1 MKLSLLP
8 LLVVGIA
15 TIVPLPVRA
24 EDNAKTAT
32 FRGAGVTLEAPGA
45 KIHDYVLVVEGDP
58 GVKHSFRIDRETTK
72 ILDPNDKVL
81 KDSWTAVSAALN
93 QSVEVTYTPGKT
105 EPYSAI
111 TVKCLEQ

>member
-8 LLVVGIA
+8 LLVCSFA
-15 TIVPLPVRA
+15 TIVLVPARA
-24 EDNAKTAT
+24 QDNAKVAT
-32 FRGAGVTLEAPGA
+32 FQGAGVTLEAPSA
-45 KIHDYVLVVEGDP
+45 KIHDYVLVVEGG

-81 KDSWTAVSAALN
+81 KDSWTAVSEALN

-105 EPYSAI
+105 EPYLAI

>member
-8 LLVVGIA
+8 LLAFSVA
-15 TIVPLPVRA
+15 TIFLLPARA
-24 EDNAKTAT
+24 QDNPKPAV

-45 KIHDYVLVVEGDP
+45 KIHDYVLVVEGG

-72 ILDPNDKVL
+72 ILDPDDKVL
-81 KDSWTAVSAALN
+81 KDSWTTVSAALN

-105 EPYSAI
+105 EPYLAI

>member
-8 LLVVGIA
+8 LLVFSIA
-15 TIVPLPVRA
+15 TIVPLPTRA
-24 EDNAKTAT
+24 QDNGKTAT

-45 KIHDYVLVVEGDP
+45 KIHDYVLVVEGG

-105 EPYSAI
+105 EPYLAI